1 MLCLDRWQGLCQRLG
16 VTNNIDQEFARLVTA
31 YGEPHRAYH
40 TAQHISECLALLD
53 SLGELLTVQQLSV
66 LELALWYHD
75 VVYQPTARDNE
86 QRSADQAVA
95 FLNSVT
101 LAEWVQSLIM
111 ATRHSTEPDD
121 GDGLTA
127 WIVDIDLA
135 ILGAA
140 PDRFLQY
147 EHQIR
152 QEYAWLLTE
161 VYERKRRQVLT
172 HFLERPRLYHSM
184 LFFERFE
191 YQARQNLVRL
201 LSESSLSS

>member
-16 VTNNIDQEFARLVTA
+16 VTNNIEQEFTRLVAA

-40 TAQHISECLALLD
+40 TAQHIGECLALLD
-53 SLGELLTVQQLSV
+53 SLGELLTLQQLSV

-75 VVYQPTARDNE
+75 MVYQPNARNNE
-86 QRSADQAVA
+86 QRSADEAVA
-95 FLNSVT
+95 FLNDVT
-101 LAEWVQSLIM
+101 IAEWVQALIM
-111 ATRHSTEPDD
+111 ATRHSTEPD
-121 GDGLTA
+121 GGLTN

-152 QEYAWLLTE
+152 QEYAWLSAE
-161 VYERKRRQVLT
+161 VYGHKRRQAMT
-172 HFLERPRLYHSM
+172 QFLERPRLYCSM

-191 YQARQNLVRL
+191 HQARQNLAWL
-201 LSESSLSS
+201 LLESPLSS